1 MFDETEYVKYID
13 RTETE
18 SIDTGLKCRIEQ
30 SGDANFN
37 INTLE
42 DAKAAENYL
51 NTGKRGE

>member
-1 MFDETEYVKYID
+1 MVILIQLA
-13 RTETE
+13 
-18 SIDTGLKCRIEQ
+18 IDTGLKCRIEQ